1 MRYKT
6 IGSKL
11 NQERVVNKF
20 LFIPLKIKHEVRW
33 LEIAEIRQRCYLI
46 EGKYIWL
53 NAEFINK

>member
-11 NQERVVNKF
+11 NQERVVNVF
-20 LFIPLKIKHEVRW
+20 LLMPLKINHEVRW
-33 LEIAEIRQRCYLI
+33 LEMAKIRQLCSLI